1 MFGCLTEIHKKF
13 FSGDI
18 SFIFNVFPQNA
29 KKIGNE
35 QNEAS
40 AIFLATGGRMHLV
53 NLQNWY

>member
-1 MFGCLTEIHKKF
+1 M
-13 FSGDI
+13 
-18 SFIFNVFPQNA
+18 Q

-53 NLQNWY
+53 NLQN

>member
-13 FSGDI
+13 FSRDI

-29 KKIGNE
+29 KRIGNE

-53 NLQNWY
+53 NLQN